1 MDFLI
6 NGVAD
11 ILNTMAEVLPGF
23 SFAHDLSADIRALK
37 PYLDKANTLVP
48 VDTVLI
54 VLGLWVALQL
64 VLAAYYWITRT
75 INLLRGAG

>member
-6 NGVAD
+6 NGISDV
-11 ILNTMAEVLPGF
+11 LNTMATALPGF
-23 SFAHDLSADIRALK
+23 SWAHDLAADVAALK
-37 PYLDKANTLVP
+37 PYFDKANVLMP

-54 VLGLWVALQL
+54 VLGLWVALQI

-75 INLLRGAG
+75 INLIRGAG